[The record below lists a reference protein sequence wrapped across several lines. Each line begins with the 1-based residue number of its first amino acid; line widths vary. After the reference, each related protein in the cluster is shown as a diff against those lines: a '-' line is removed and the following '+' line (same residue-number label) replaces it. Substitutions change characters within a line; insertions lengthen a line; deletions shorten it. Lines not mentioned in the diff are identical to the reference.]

1 MQANATAEKLKSEF
15 QFTLSKLSHE
25 IRNPIALINSEL
37 QMLASSHP
45 EITAYEGWEDIMDN
59 LEYVKELLNDLS
71 NYNNAGKTV
80 LQDTFLPD
88 YLNGIMSSV
97 RPTLDYLGISL
108 ETDISPAL
116 PVLPLDRVKIRQA
129 LLNLL
134 RNAQEAISRSD
145 GKITVRAFPLQ
156 GRVCILIEDNGCGM
170 NAEQSEHIFTPFI
183 TFKSD
188 GSGLGLAVTREIIE
202 AHNGHI
208 EVSSTPGQGTVFRIL
223 LGR

>member
-1 MQANATAEKLKSEF
+1 MQANATVEQLKSEF

-45 EITAYEGWEDIMDN
+45 EITAYEGWENIMDN

-80 LQDTFLPD
+80 LQDTSLPD
-88 YLNGIMSSV
+88 YLNGILSCV

-108 ETDISPAL
+108 KTEISPAL
-116 PVLPLDRVKIRQA
+116 PAIPLDRVKIRQA

-134 RNAQEAISRSD
+134 RNAQEAISRPD
-145 GKITVRAFPLQ
+145 GEITVRAFPI
-156 GRVCILIEDNGCGM
+156 GKRVCIVIADNGCGITP
-170 NAEQSEHIFTPFI
+170 EQQKNIFTPFI
-183 TFKSD
+183 TFKSA
-188 GSGLGLAVTREIIE
+188 GSGLGLAVTREIIQ
-202 AHNGHI
+202 AHGGQI
-208 EVSSTPGQGTVFRIL
+208 EVSSTPGQGSVFRIL
-223 LGR
+223 LG